1 MDKKENFKIFAQK
14 HPELINYVNNH
25 KDISWQKL
33 YEIYDIYGED
43 ESVWKK
49 YFSENQN
56 SNTNNIS
63 DMLKNVDMSKVQ
75 EHIGTAQ
82 KALTLLQEL
91 TTKGAQNIASVKGP
105 TIPRPIT
112 KFFGD

>member
-1 MDKKENFKIFAQK
+1 MNKESFKEFAKK
-14 HPELINYVNNH
+14 HPELINYLNNN
-25 KDISWQKL
+25 SNMNWQKL

-43 ESVWKK
+43 ENVWKP
-49 YFSENQN
+49 YLN
-56 SNTNNIS
+56 SNNTNIS
-63 DMLKNVDMSKVQ
+63 EVFKNIDTNKVQ

-82 KALTLLQEL
+82 KALSLIQEL
-91 TTKGAQNIASVKGP
+91 TTKGGETIGTIKGP

>member
-1 MDKKENFKIFAQK
+1 MDKKEMFKAFAK
-14 HPELINYVNNH
+14 NHPELINYLNNH
-25 KDISWQKL
+25 NDITWQKL

-43 ESVWKK
+43 ENVWNP
-49 YFSENQN
+49 YFKEKSTTNT
-56 SNTNNIS
+56 SNIGDMFKNI
-63 DMLKNVDMSKVQ
+63 DMSKVK

-91 TTKGAQNIASVKGP
+91 TTKGAENITNIKGP